1 MIILMILFITE
12 IWLWQAVW
20 RLSRHL
26 FRALHSAGSVSIKTC
41 RLQTQQLPLIQWFRL
56 LDVRP
61 HQQAPQ
67 PQTITITITIT
78 ISISAPTATTQR
90 LRTAASCR
98 RNWANRQCNGLWL
111 SGWLAACWHWHT
123 VTKCVHED
131 EGVFRPSRQLC
142 NEGRC
147 GLCGTVVKVR
157 STLQRN
163 VIRRSSG
170 RRKLQ

>member
-1 MIILMILFITE
+1 MVILMILFITE

-20 RLSRHL
+20 RLSRRL
-26 FRALHSAGSVSIKTC
+26 FRALHSAVSVSIKTY

-56 LDVRP
+56 LDARP
-61 HQQAPQ
+61 HHQAPQ
-67 PQTITITITIT
+67 PQTITIT

-90 LRTAASCR
+90 HRTAASCR
-98 RNWANRQCNGLWL
+98 RTWASRQCNRLWL

-123 VTKCVHED
+123 VTMYVHED
-131 EGVFRPSRQLC
+131 EEVFRPSRQLC
-142 NEGRC
+142 NDGRC

-157 STLQRN
+157 SALQRN
-163 VIRRSSG
+163 VLRQSSG